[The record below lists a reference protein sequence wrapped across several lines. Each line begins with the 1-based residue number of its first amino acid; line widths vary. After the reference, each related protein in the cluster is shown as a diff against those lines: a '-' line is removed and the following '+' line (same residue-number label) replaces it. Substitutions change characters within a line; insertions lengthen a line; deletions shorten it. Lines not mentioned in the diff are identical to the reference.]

1 MPSNPSVRI
10 LIVDNRA
17 IFRAALHKLL
27 ESEPGFLVV
36 GEAADPA
43 AAVTAA
49 RQLRPD
55 ILMLKLP
62 LPPLVGLDALRRLYS
77 PSAPWR
83 IILLTTHVEN
93 AELAE
98 ALQLGARAIIMKDS
112 SVGVLFQCIRA
123 VMADERWISAEGVA
137 NATELSSP
145 IARPAKSTESFRLTR
160 RELQVIGAVLAGYG
174 NKEIAE
180 RLSIS
185 RETAKHHLSNIFD
198 KLGVSNRLELAL
210 FASHHRLSDDLSAL
224 PARQNRSGS
233 VKVGTIPHWR
243 RAG

>member
-1 MPSNPSVRI
+1 MPSTPSVRI

-27 ESEPGFLVV
+27 ESEPGFVVV

-43 AAVTAA
+43 AALTAA
-49 RQLRPD
+49 RRLRPD

-62 LPPLVGLDALRRLYS
+62 LPPLVGLDALRKLHS

-123 VMADERWISAEGVA
+123 VLADERWISAEGAVS
-137 NATELSSP
+137 ATEFPQPTERS
-145 IARPAKSTESFRLTR
+145 AKSTGSFKLTR
-160 RELQVIGAVLAGYG
+160 RELQVIGALLAGYG

-210 FASHHRLSDDLSAL
+210 FASHHRLGDDLSAL
-224 PARQNRSGS
+224 PVRHNRSGS
-233 VKVGTIPHWR
+233 QALGPVPNWR